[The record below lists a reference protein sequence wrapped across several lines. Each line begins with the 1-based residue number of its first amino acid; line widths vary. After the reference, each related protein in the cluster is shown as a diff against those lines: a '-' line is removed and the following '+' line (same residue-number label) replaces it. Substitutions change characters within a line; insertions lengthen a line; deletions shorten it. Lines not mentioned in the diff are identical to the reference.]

1 MSQNVVIIIAGP
13 TASGKSQLAIDIANE
28 VSGVI
33 VNADSMQVYKDTPI
47 LSACP
52 SLEDK
57 SKIEHCLY
65 EIYDS
70 SNSGNV
76 FDWLELAVAEIKRIW
91 SENKI
96 PVVVGGTGLYID
108 NLING
113 TTPIPATPA
122 HIRDK
127 VARSLER
134 LGLAKLHEKLIEVDP
149 QTAQKLSPNDV
160 TRICRAWE
168 VFSDTGIPISQWHQM
183 PMQKKLEE
191 AKFVVVK
198 ILPTKLELDERCFLR
213 FDMMLNAGALQEVE
227 KLATLNLN
235 RNLPAMKALGVP
247 ELLDYLDGKTS
258 LEEAVELG
266 KIHTR
271 QYAKRQKTWF
281 ANKLNADITLN
292 ECYTGQKIVVNNV
305 KKAL

>member
-1 MSQNVVIIIAGP
+1 MSQNVVIVVAGP
-13 TASGKSQLAIDIANE
+13 TASGKSQLAIDIAKE
-28 VSGVI
+28 ISGVI
-33 VNADSMQVYKDTPI
+33 INADSMQIYKDTPI

-52 SLEDK
+52 SADDK
-57 SKIEHCLY
+57 LQVEHQLY
-65 EIYDS
+65 EIFDS
-70 SNSGNV
+70 SYNGNV
-76 FDWLELAVAEIKRIW
+76 FDWLELAVCEIKRIW

-96 PVVVGGTGLYID
+96 PIVVGGTGLYID

-113 TTPIPATPA
+113 TTPIPATPQ

-127 VARSLER
+127 VARSMER
-134 LGLAKLHEKLIEVDP
+134 LGLATLHEKLQEIDP
-149 QTAQKLSPNDV
+149 QTAQRLSPNDT

-168 VFSDTGIPISQWHQM
+168 VFEDTGIAISEWHKK

-198 ILPTKLELDERCFLR
+198 ILPSKVELDERCFKR
-213 FDMMLNAGALQEVE
+213 FDIMLEAGALQEVE
-227 KLATLNLN
+227 KLFSLNLN

-247 ELLDYLDGKTS
+247 ELLDYIEGKIS
-258 LEEAVELG
+258 LEEATERG

-281 ANKLNADITLN
+281 ANKLNANITLN
-292 ECYTGQKIVVNNV
+292 ECYIGQKNVVNNV